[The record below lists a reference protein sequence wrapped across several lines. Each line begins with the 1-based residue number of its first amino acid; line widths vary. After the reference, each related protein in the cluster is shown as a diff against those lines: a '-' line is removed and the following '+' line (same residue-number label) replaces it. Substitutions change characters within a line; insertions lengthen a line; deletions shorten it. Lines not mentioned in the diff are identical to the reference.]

1 MTICTNVF
9 VGAVLGLYV
18 EVRIDRHI
26 EEVKNAQCSRVSV
39 SDTQRVQ
46 RAKPDPD
53 LLRVCRVKPGVRAVK
68 RFEYKDV
75 VFEEGFISFLA
86 DEPACRSVAR

>member
-1 MTICTNVF
+1 
-9 VGAVLGLYV
+9 V

-53 LLRVCRVKPGVRAVK
+53 LLRVCRVKPGVGAVK
-68 RFEYKDV
+68 RLEHKDV
-75 VFEEGFISFLA
+75 VLEEGFISLLV
-86 DEPACRSVAR
+86 DEPAYRGVAR